1 MNFGRNWESGGIEV
15 EAEIEGDR
23 AGGPEGLDLDL
34 DLDLQ
39 RLCRW
44 PSTFSLELDR
54 SCGEKKDLRFES

>member
-34 DLDLQ
+34 DLQ

-54 SCGEKKDLRFES
+54 PCGEKKDLRFES